1 MTDCSQLQALLD
13 GTKQERQALD
23 DPETYCQDQCD
34 PGDILCIKQCLRT
47 ISGRR
52 QATDQEI
59 ANIENDM
66 GLCTLFGG
74 IWSFIVQGVVETNA
88 HYEGSLNITG
98 PLTGTLNI
106 TDTQGN
112 APFSGTYDAGQGTIQ
127 LLRPFSDG
135 SGSAQDY
142 KGSVD
147 FSTQPPTMK
156 GQMRIDYGPG
166 IFGFDPVY
174 DWFARKQS

>member
-1 MTDCSQLQALLD
+1 MSQAHSDVSSFKGAMVRMEPTPLWETRRRVMTDCSQLQALLD

-34 PGDILCIKQCLRT
+34 PDDILCIKQCLRT

-74 IWSFIVQGVVETNA
+74 IWSF
-88 HYEGSLNITG
+88 
-98 PLTGTLNI
+98 
-106 TDTQGN
+106 
-112 APFSGTYDAGQGTIQ
+112 
-127 LLRPFSDG
+127 
-135 SGSAQDY
+135 
-142 KGSVD
+142 
-147 FSTQPPTMK
+147 
-156 GQMRIDYGPG
+156 
-166 IFGFDPVY
+166 
-174 DWFARKQS
+174 